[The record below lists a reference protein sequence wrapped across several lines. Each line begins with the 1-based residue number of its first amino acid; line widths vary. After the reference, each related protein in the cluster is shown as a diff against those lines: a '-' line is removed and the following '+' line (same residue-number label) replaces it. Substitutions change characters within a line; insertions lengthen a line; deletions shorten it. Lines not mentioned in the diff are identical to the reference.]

1 MTALRLA
8 LLAACCAVAASA
20 APLTPEE
27 LARVKADEAARVAA
41 IEKVYGAVVAI
52 YGQNVARGGG
62 SGVLF
67 HPDGFALTNFHVVR
81 AAGRKGKAGLADGK
95 LYDWE
100 LYGIDPGGDLA
111 VIRLKAPSPAEAG
124 LGAREARGKKP
135 FPAAQL
141 GDSNAVR
148 VGDWAMAMGNPFN
161 LAEDQKPTVT
171 LGIVSGVERFQPGQG
186 GGRTLVYGNCL
197 QIDSSINPGNSG
209 GPLFDL
215 GGHVIGIN
223 GRGSFEER
231 GRVNVGLGYAVSVE
245 QAKNFLPDLL
255 ATKACEHAT
264 LDAVFYE
271 NEGKV
276 RCNAINQDAAI
287 ARLGMRLNDELIAF
301 DGVPIR
307 TTNQFLN
314 LISTYPAGWP
324 VSVTFRRDGEERTV
338 WLRLRKLPYAPQRR
352 PRPQP
357 RIQPRIV
364 PPRKDDEKKP
374 EDSKGEGGKK
384 EERPR
389 PTVRRAPR
397 LPPMKPGE
405 ISNKKL
411 NREACAWLVGRWA
424 ASLRKG
430 QTAEAVK
437 ALEWEETVLEEGE
450 VAGRQRVVL
459 ALDGRFRVDVVEGY
473 DGAPKGA
480 AWGFD
485 GTRAWRQEPG
495 EAKPVEPK
503 PEPLES
509 AAWRTLAALRG
520 KDPLKAFKHV
530 ELEGGDRA
538 QGQRAF
544 RVRFETKAGHKY
556 LLWFSLFGPD
566 GALEPRLLKA
576 AHEGHREHG
585 GGITLADYRP
595 VGGLLVP
602 HRRRSVSGLDERVAR
617 EFVAASIRCLDA
629 VPEAK
634 LQPPVAAKE

>member
-8 LLAACCAVAASA
+8 LLATCCAVAASA

-41 IEKVYGAVVAI
+41 VGKVYGAVVAI

-100 LYGIDPGGDLA
+100 LCGIDPGGDLA
-111 VIRLKAPSPAEAG
+111 VIRLK
-124 LGAREARGKKP
+124 GKKP
-135 FPAAQL
+135 FPAAAL

-186 GGRTLVYGNCL
+186 GGRTLVYGNCI
-197 QIDSSINPGNSG
+197 QVDSSINPGNSG

-215 GGHVIGIN
+215 GGRIIGIN

-231 GRVNVGLGYAVSVE
+231 GRVNVGIGYAVSVE

-255 ATKACEHAT
+255 ATRACEHAT
-264 LDAVFYE
+264 LDAVFYG
-271 NEGKV
+271 NKGKV

-287 ARLGMRLNDELIAF
+287 AKLGMRLNDELVAF
-301 DGVPIR
+301 DGTPIR

-338 WLRLRKLPYAPQRR
+338 WLRLRKLPYGPQPQ

-364 PPRKDDEKKP
+364 PPKKDDEKKP
-374 EDSKGEGGKK
+374 EDKKGEGDKKDDKDKK
-384 EERPR
+384 EERPQ

-411 NREACAWLVGRWA
+411 NREACAWLVERWA
-424 ASLRKG
+424 ASLRKR
-430 QTAEAVK
+430 QTGEPMK
-437 ALEWEETVLEEGE
+437 ALEWEETVVEAGKT
-450 VAGRQRVVL
+450 VGRQRVLL
-459 ALDGRFRVDVVEGY
+459 AVDGRFRVDVVEGY

-509 AAWRTLAALRG
+509 VAWRTLAVLRG
-520 KDPLKAFKHV
+520 RDPLKAFKHI

-544 RVRFETKAGHKY
+544 RVRLEDKAGGKL

-566 GALEPRLLKA
+566 GALEPQPLKA
-576 AHEGHREHG
+576 ARDTSHKGEDAAVTFSDRKPAG
-585 GGITLADYRP
+585 GA
-595 VGGLLVP
+595 LVP
-602 HRRRSVSGLDERVAR
+602 HRRRWVEGLDERAER
-617 EFVAASIRCLDA
+617 EFVTASVRGLDA

-634 LQPPVAAKE
+634 LQPPATAKE

>member
-1 MTALRLA
+1 VIALRLA
-8 LLAACCAVAASA
+8 LLATCCAVAASA

-27 LARVKADEAARVAA
+27 LAQVKADEAARVAA
-41 IEKVYGAVVAI
+41 VEKVYGAVVAI

-67 HPDGFALTNFHVVR
+67 HPDGFALTNYHVVR

-100 LYGIDPGGDLA
+100 LQGIDPGGDLA
-111 VIRLKAPSPAEAG
+111 VIRLKGE
-124 LGAREARGKKP
+124 KP
-135 FPAAQL
+135 FPAAAL

-171 LGIVSGVERFQPGQG
+171 LGIVSGLERFQPGQG
-186 GGRTLVYGNCL
+186 GGRTLVYGNCI
-197 QIDSSINPGNSG
+197 QVDSSINPGNSG

-215 GGHVIGIN
+215 GGRIIGIN

-271 NEGKV
+271 NKGKV
-276 RCNAINQDAAI
+276 CCNAINQDATI
-287 ARLGMRLNDELIAF
+287 AKLGMRLNDELVAF
-301 DGVPIR
+301 DGTPIR

-338 WLRLRKLPYAPQRR
+338 WLRLRKLPYGPQRQ

-364 PPRKDDEKKP
+364 PPKKDDGKKP
-374 EDSKGEGGKK
+374 DDKKGEGDKEDDKDKK
-384 EERPR
+384 KERPR
-389 PTVRRAPR
+389 PTVRRTPR

-405 ISNKKL
+405 IANKKL
-411 NREACAWLVGRWA
+411 NREACVWLVGRWA
-424 ASLRKG
+424 ASLRKR
-430 QTAEAVK
+430 QTGEPMK
-437 ALEWEETVLEEGE
+437 ALEWEETVVEAGKT
-450 VAGRQRVVL
+450 VGRQRVLL
-459 ALDGRFRVDVVEGY
+459 AVDGRFRVDVVEGY

-495 EAKPVEPK
+495 EAEPGEPK

-509 AAWRTLAALRG
+509 VAWRTLAVLRG

-544 RVRFETKAGHKY
+544 RVRLEDKAGGKL

-566 GALEPRLLKA
+566 GALEPQPLKA
-576 AHEGHREHG
+576 ARDTSQKGEDAAVTFSDRK
-585 GGITLADYRP
+585 P
-595 VGGLLVP
+595 VGGVPVP
-602 HRRRSVSGLDERVAR
+602 HRRRWVEGLGERAER
-617 EFVAASIRCLDA
+617 EFVAASVRGLDA
-629 VPEAK
+629 VAEAK
-634 LQPPVAAKE
+634 LRPPAAAKE